1 MKTATSRISSKGQ
14 TTLPKE
20 IRDALSID
28 TGDLIQYE
36 VDGNVI
42 KIRRIDAE
50 ENIWLKSVESTL
62 EEWHGSEDDDL

>member
-36 VDGNVI
+36 VDGNII

>member
-14 TTLPKE
+14 TTVPKE
-20 IRDALSID
+20 IRDALNVDS
-28 TGDLIQYE
+28 GDLIQYE
-36 VDGNVI
+36 IDGNI
-42 KIRRIDAE
+42 IRIRRIDSE

>member
-14 TTLPKE
+14 TTVPKE
-20 IRDALSID
+20 IREALNVDS
-28 TGDLIQYE
+28 GDLIQYE
-36 VDGNVI
+36 IDGNI
-42 KIRRIDAE
+42 IRIRRIDSE